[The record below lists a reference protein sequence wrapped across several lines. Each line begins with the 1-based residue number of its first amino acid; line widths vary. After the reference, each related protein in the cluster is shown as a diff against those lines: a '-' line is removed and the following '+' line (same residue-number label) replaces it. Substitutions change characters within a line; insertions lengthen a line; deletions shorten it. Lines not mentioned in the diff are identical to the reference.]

1 MSTFTLAVDV
11 GLLGSGVAGAV
22 PAGIT
27 DPGVALVRVR
37 PDPGHYPAPGDDE
50 LWAGVPDVETDTSG
64 KAALTLRVMT
74 GGAYAVSVILAG
86 RRIQATVPAAQTAGA
101 TVRLEDCV
109 GLPTPGVLTDAD
121 VLRQRLASHVTTFT
135 ATTLPA
141 GSAATVSQVDS
152 ADGLSHAVT
161 LGVPQGVQGVQG
173 ERGFQGVQGET
184 GPANALTI
192 GTVTRVAPGGTPT
205 ATITG
210 TAPSQTLNLGLVDGQ
225 PSSMLLSGTGS
236 PVGAVAAAPGVLYVD
251 TAATMGAAVW
261 RKATGTG
268 TTGWVVVSGD
278 TGRRIVAQWNAAG
291 TVTVGSLPAG
301 WVPRTGFAGF
311 VAARRIENRV
321 TIAVSQI
328 QVGVASTAD
337 RIWTPTQGFGLNDS
351 AGVSTDCVA
360 PVVLPSAVVPVFS
373 SGPQRTGGTALT
385 LRAYIILS
393 PLPLPE
399 RTIGEAAHLGLAPCR
414 RWF

>member
-1 MSTFTLAVDV
+1 MATFVLAVDV

-225 PSSMLLSGTGS
+225 PSTMLLSGTGS
-236 PVGAVAAAPGVLYVD
+236 PLGVVTANSGVLYVD
-251 TAATMGAAVW
+251 TAATMGAAAW
-261 RKATGTG
+261 RKHGASGAAS
-268 TTGWVVVSGD
+268 GWVVVSGD

-311 VAARRIENRV
+311 VAARRIEDRV

-351 AGVSTDCVA
+351 AGVSTDYVA
-360 PVVLPSAVVPVFS
+360 PVVLSSAMVPFFS
-373 SGPQRTGGTALT
+373 SGPQRAGGTT
-385 LRAYIILS
+385 LPLGAYIIGAEFTFTS
-393 PLPLPE
+393 TAAWPTTLPG
-399 RTIGEAAHLGLAPCR
+399 IAG
-414 RWF
+414 

>member
-1 MSTFTLAVDV
+1 MATFVLAVDV

-74 GGAYAVSVILAG
+74 GGVYAVSVILAG
-86 RRIQATVPAAQTAGA
+86 RRVQATVPAAQTAGA
-101 TVRLEDCV
+101 TVRFEDFV

-173 ERGFQGVQGET
+173 ERGLQGVQGET

-210 TAPSQTLNLGLVDGQ
+210 TSPAQTLNLGLVDGQ

-236 PVGAVAAAPGVLYVD
+236 PVGTVAAAPGVLYVD
-251 TAATMGAAVW
+251 TTAAMGASLW

-278 TGRRIVAQWNAAG
+278 TGRRIVTQWDAAG
-291 TVTVGSLPAG
+291 TVTVGALPAG
-301 WVPRTGFAGF
+301 WVPRTGVAGF
-311 VAARRIENRV
+311 VAARRIEDRV

-328 QVGVASTAD
+328 QVGVASTGD
-337 RIWTPTQGFGLNDS
+337 RIWTPAAGFGFTDA
-351 AGVSTDCVA
+351 AGVSQDFVTA
-360 PVVLPSAVVPVFS
+360 VVLSTGAVVPFYS
-373 SGPQRTGGTALT
+373 SGPQRAGGTT
-385 LRAYIILS
+385 LPLGAYIIGAEFTFAS
-393 PLPLPE
+393 
-399 RTIGEAAHLGLAPCR
+399 TAAWPTTFPGNAG
-414 RWF
+414 

>member
-101 TVRLEDCV
+101 TVRLEDFV

-152 ADGLSHAVT
+152 TDGLSHAVT

-192 GTVTRVAPGGTPT
+192 GTVTRVAAGGTPT

-210 TAPSQTLNLGLVDGQ
+210 TSPAQTLNLGLVDGQ
-225 PSSMLLSGTGS
+225 PSSSLLSGTGS
-236 PVGAVAAAPGVLYVD
+236 PLGVVTANPGVLYID
-251 TAATMGAAVW
+251 TAATMGASLW

-278 TGRRIVAQWNAAG
+278 TGRRVVAQWNAAG

-301 WVPRTGFAGF
+301 WAPRTGVAGF
-311 VAARRIENRV
+311 VTARRVGGNV
-321 TIAVSQI
+321 YVGAYQL
-328 QVGVASTAD
+328 QVAAAATWD
-337 RIWTPTQGFGLNDS
+337 RIWTPTAGFGYNDANGIS
-351 AGVSTDCVA
+351 QDHIT
-360 PVVLPSAVVPVFS
+360 PVVLMDGSVWPFAS
-373 SGPQRTGGTALT
+373 SGPARLGGTSQA
-385 LRAYIILS
+385 
-393 PLPLPE
+393 LPLGGV
-399 RTIGEAAHLGLAPCR
+399 ILAAEFTYPTTAAWPLSVPGIPG
-414 RWF
+414 